1 VVPPVIKIDYTSIWT
16 IGWFVWI
23 LYFAVLEGVALFR
36 SKPGDT
42 LSEHVWVWFGTQK
55 ADLSRPVTG
64 WTRIRRVILG
74 GFMLWLSIHFLTGGI
89 WA

>member
-1 VVPPVIKIDYTSIWT
+1 MIQIDYTSPWT
-16 IGWFVWI
+16 IGWFIWI
-23 LYFAVLEGVALFR
+23 GYFVVLEGWALFR

-55 ADLSRPVTG
+55 GDLDRPVTASV
-64 WTRIRRVILG
+64 RIRRVVLG

>member
-1 VVPPVIKIDYTSIWT
+1 MIKIDYTSVWT
-16 IGWFVWI
+16 IGWLLWI
-23 LYFAVLEGVALFR
+23 LYFVILEGVALFR

-42 LSEHVWVWFGTQK
+42 LSEHVWVWFGTQRH
-55 ADLSRPVTG
+55 DLDRPVTG
-64 WTRIRRVILG
+64 WTRLRRVLLG